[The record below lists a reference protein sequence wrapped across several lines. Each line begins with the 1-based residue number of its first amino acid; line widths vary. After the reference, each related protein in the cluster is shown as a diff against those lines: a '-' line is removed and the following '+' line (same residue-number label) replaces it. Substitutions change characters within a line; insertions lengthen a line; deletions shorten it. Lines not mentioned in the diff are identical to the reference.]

1 VKVAKIHSA
10 VILAAGKGTRLL
22 PLTREMPKCL
32 LDINGRCILSHQ
44 LQSLIDCGITEIAI
58 VVGHFS
64 DRIAEHVRDNGYD
77 KKANIRLIYNDA
89 YATTASCYSLYLCK
103 DMILDHGYVHVN
115 SDLCFSKTSL
125 ERLLVCKEVN
135 TILTSLSSAQD
146 DDMVRFE
153 SDTSR
158 RITKIG
164 RPWQVQSPKGCLVG
178 PMKMSTEATRIFL
191 KAIESRF
198 ERRIVDDAC
207 YILLDSLVHKI
218 NLSYL
223 DVGADKWFE
232 MDTLDDLE
240 SARRNWKL
248 DRL

>member
-1 VKVAKIHSA
+1 
-10 VILAAGKGTRLL
+10 
-22 PLTREMPKCL
+22 
-32 LDINGRCILSHQ
+32 
-44 LQSLIDCGITEIAI
+44 
-58 VVGHFS
+58 
-64 DRIAEHVRDNGYD
+64 
-77 KKANIRLIYNDA
+77 
-89 YATTASCYSLYLCK
+89 
-103 DMILDHGYVHVN
+103 
-115 SDLCFSKTSL
+115 
-125 ERLLVCKEVN
+125 
-135 TILTSLSSAQD
+135 
-146 DDMVRFE
+146 
-153 SDTSR
+153 
-158 RITKIG
+158 
-164 RPWQVQSPKGCLVG
+164 
-178 PMKMSTEATRIFL
+178 MKMSTEATRIFL